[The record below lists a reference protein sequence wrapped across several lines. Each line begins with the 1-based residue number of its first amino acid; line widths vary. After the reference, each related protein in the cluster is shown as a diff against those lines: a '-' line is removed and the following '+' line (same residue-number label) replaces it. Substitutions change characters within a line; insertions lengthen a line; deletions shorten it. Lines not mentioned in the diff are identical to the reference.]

1 MRQWWSIPDYTDY
14 TWPYWTLL
22 DYTGLYWTIL
32 DYTGLYWTILAYT
45 RLYWTQ
51 LSYTRRYCT
60 IQDNT
65 HIVPLAC
72 IGFLSLCQLISYV
85 QCHLSPYWKGPKRI
99 WNQFSRNFGDFQFS
113 FKNLEKW
120 FHFLFPL
127 PNEAISIAKTKLLC
141 WHTSKKLIRS

>member
-1 MRQWWSIPDYTDY
+1 MQKICFFVSGQSKAHRALGRGWGRGKK
-14 TWPYWTLL
+14 TLTNK
-22 DYTGLYWTIL
+22 YISACFFFVFFRNHWH
-32 DYTGLYWTILAYT
+32 
-45 RLYWTQ
+45 
-51 LSYTRRYCT
+51 SV
-60 IQDNT
+60 

-127 PNEAISIAKTKLLC
+127 PNEAISIAKTKLLW